1 LFIADLPRKNQV
13 VINRI
18 TEQRRRL
25 RAVRDLLAIGF
36 RRQRRD
42 IRIVEEQAP
51 GGGLSSEAII
61 FSKVLFPQPEGPVI
75 NLNSPA
81 RS

>member
-13 VINRI
+13 IVNRI

-51 GGGLSSEAII
+51 EVGLSSEAII

-75 NLNSPA
+75 SLNSPA
-81 RS
+81 